1 MQATEIVH
9 VLPLD
14 VTLELQKCATL
25 EAAATV
31 IFKVIAQ
38 NTKDALG
45 KPESAE
51 LSANLDKWLKGLTVC
66 DEILKKSLKQEAI
79 KHGEVVSDAGSKK
92 LQMGQWEIPVTAK
105 GKGSYDDKKV
115 EALLRANGLAP
126 GIWMD
131 EHKSYTTN
139 EAKLVSLAADRPDI
153 AVALE
158 NCKKEVSYALMPLRK
173 VVNNEG

>member
-1 MQATEIVH
+1 MESTEIVH

-14 VTLELQKCATL
+14 VVLELQKASTL

-31 IFKVIAQ
+31 IFKSIAQ
-38 NTKDALG
+38 NTRDALG

-66 DEILKKSLKQEAI
+66 DEILKKSLKKHCIE
-79 KHGEVVSDAGSKK
+79 HGETISDAGSKQ
-92 LQMGQWEIPVTAK
+92 LQMGQYIIPVTGK
-105 GKGSYDDKKV
+105 GKDSYDDKKV
-115 EALLRANGLAP
+115 EALLRANGLIP

-139 EAKLVSLAADRPDI
+139 EAKLVTLQRDRPDI

-158 NCKKEVSYALMPLRK
+158 SCKKEVSYALMPLRK
-173 VVNNEG
+173 VVPSE